1 MAEVT
6 APAGTET
13 KPSVLIIGGLGF
25 IGRFLAKYIHTNN
38 LASEIRIV
46 DKQLPQLAWLAPEFT
61 DVCTLERFQQGDL
74 SREHTCE
81 RVFTRPDGSTWDYV
95 FNCGGD
101 TRYSQDDEIY
111 KQRSLKLSVTAA
123 KEAARK
129 GVKCWVEISTGAVYK
144 SDREPSKETDKLKP
158 WLKLAKYKLQAEEE
172 LKQIE
177 GLNLVI
183 VRLANVY
190 GEYCSKVIATI
201 LCMARVY
208 AYQKEEMKWLW
219 TKDLR
224 THTVHVTD
232 VARALWHAADWH
244 TSGKKNWDESMG
256 STPIFN
262 IVDHGDTSQGTL
274 QKHISNIFGIKTGFH
289 GTIVSSFAKLNLGS
303 AVDEENDEILQP
315 WGDLLNEAGITRPGP
330 INPYLDNE
338 LVKDDDLSLDG
349 TRFEKVTGFGYR
361 VPEITEEG
369 LREVIV
375 SYRRLNWWPPME
387 LGSGENGENGQATA
401 EAASR

>member
-1 MAEVT
+1 MEAT
-6 APAGTET
+6 AAPTSTDT

-46 DKQLPQLAWLAPEFT
+46 DKQLPQLAWLAPEFI

-111 KQRSLKLSVTAA
+111 KQRSLKLSTTAA

-144 SDREPSKETDKLKP
+144 SDRAPSQETDKLKP

-208 AYQKEEMKWLW
+208 AYLKEEMKWLW

-232 VARALWHAADWH
+232 Q
-244 TSGKKNWDESMG
+244 NWDESVG

-274 QKHISNIFGIKTGFH
+274 QTHISNIFGIKTGFH
-289 GTIVSSFAKLNLGS
+289 GTIVSSFARMNLGS

-349 TRFEKVTGFGYR
+349 TRFEKVTGFRYN

-369 LREVIV
+369 LREVID
-375 SYRRLNWWPPME
+375 SYRRLNWWPPIE
-387 LGSGENGENGQATA
+387 LESAENGEENGQAVA
-401 EAASR
+401 EAAST